1 MASTFGT
8 LKTKISKK
16 LIDAGQTAIS
26 DADVGDAINDALHYW
41 KQKRFWFNEAQ
52 TTLTMDVN
60 DPFVLGYG
68 NSNSTY
74 PSAPVLPQDFLYEF
88 PEDGFVINYNSL
100 SYRFLKVTPAQY
112 DDQSIQGIGI
122 PYIYTFRNGNYE
134 FYFYPNLAYSLQ
146 VNYLKDYSDLVTTGD
161 TNNFTAYADRLLMY
175 EALSHLYSE
184 NRQDIEQGATYAA
197 KAKRE
202 YDLLKMRSG
211 TNVTTGR
218 LTVSSILN

>member
-16 LIDAGQTAIS
+16 LIDASQTAIS
-26 DADVGDAINDALHYW
+26 DSDVGDAINDALHFW
-41 KQKRFWFNEAQ
+41 KQKRFWFNEGQ

-60 DPFVLGYG
+60 DPYVLGYG
-68 NSNSTY
+68 NTVVAY
-74 PSAPVLPQDFLYEF
+74 PDAPVLPSDFLYEF
-88 PEDGFVINYNSL
+88 AEDGFVINYNNL
-100 SYRFLKVTPAQY
+100 SYRFLKVPPAQY
-112 DDQSIQGIGI
+112 DDQSVRGVGI

-134 FYFYPNLAYSLQ
+134 FYFYPNIAYSLQ
-146 VNYLKDYSDLVTTGD
+146 VNYLKDYVDLVNTGD

-175 EALSHLYSE
+175 EALSHLYGE
-184 NRQDIEQGATYAA
+184 NRQDEEQGAAYAA
-197 KAKRE
+197 KTKRE

-218 LTVSSILN
+218 LTVSSILG